1 MPYFLRR
8 KILQIEFSLSLSAQ
22 LKKKKLN
29 LFSKF
34 NIKKIITY
42 ELLKSQPT
50 LSGDESRMTNFTNVE
65 LN

>member
-22 LKKKKLN
+22 LKKKLN